1 MVFDYH
7 AHLYHPDW
15 YPRRFND
22 YLVTDF
28 LRRRSSATPT
38 AAQLA
43 TATQAVTRMLADRSG
58 EATLRVMDHVGI
70 DRRVLL
76 IVDWGVE
83 LGEAAMDLA
92 AVHREVLGLCRRSN
106 GRLVGFAGV
115 DPRRADALTIM
126 REAFDD
132 LGARGLKLHPTGA
145 YSLLDERTHA
155 VVALAVERRLPV
167 LVHVGPTMSILSD
180 RNAQPNEFLKLA
192 SSFPSGRFIAGHSG
206 FELFEEFVRA
216 PERCANVMF
225 DISGWQ
231 QFLATSAQTFHE
243 HLGRLNQA
251 FAGRVCF
258 GSDAPF
264 FSYNLAS
271 SETKWLNEVRN
282 ATAALPGTDAAAI
295 LEGPP
300 ELRAMIGN
308 P

>member
-1 MVFDYH
+1 MVIDYH

-22 YLVTDF
+22 YLVADF
-28 LRRRSSATPT
+28 LRRRSNAAPT
-38 AAQLA
+38 EAQLA
-43 TATQAVTRMLADRSG
+43 VATQTVTRMLADRTG
-58 EATLRVMDHVGI
+58 EATLRIMDHAGI

-83 LGEAAMDLA
+83 LGEGAMDLA
-92 AVHREVLGLCRRSN
+92 AVHREVLGVCRRSN
-106 GRLVGFAGV
+106 GRLIGFAGI
-115 DPRRADALTIM
+115 DPRRPDALTIM

-180 RNAQPNEFLKLA
+180 RNAQPNEFLTLA
-192 SSFPSGRFIAGHSG
+192 SSFPTGRFIAGHSG
-206 FELFEEFVRA
+206 FELFEQFVKM
-216 PERCANVMF
+216 PERCSNVMF

-231 QFLATSAQTFHE
+231 QFLASSAEAFRDS
-243 HLGRLNQA
+243 LGRLAAA
-251 FAGRVCF
+251 FPGRVCY

-271 SETKWLNEVRN
+271 SESKWLNEVRS